1 MMAAMQTA
9 ATTVA
14 GLPGTDIH
22 RSAAESTMLHVLS
35 EPMQS
40 SADEYWKHLLELT
53 RLPDVSGEWIH
64 SELQRRFADECWQ
77 HLREM
82 IRLSDLSSELM
93 PSEPQRRFADEYWKH
108 LLEMIRLPDASSEL
122 TGTMLAE
129 PTASSVSKL
138 EGTSSSDEFSPEI
151 VEFLEIAGGRN
162 AGLRDALNDL
172 DEAAAEAQDEK
183 FPIPSDL
190 ALANARR
197 LLLAMYKLLPR
208 RFEVYPTPDGEVA
221 IDAPGGRGRSVL
233 LLCDSD
239 GGALCLVN
247 IDGKH
252 RRARYSDTGSL
263 PDGFVRE
270 ALDEVAQRD
279 ELAA

>member
-1 MMAAMQTA
+1 MTAAAQAA
-9 ATTVA
+9 ATTA
-14 GLPGTDIH
+14 TGTSGVQI
-22 RSAAESTMLHVLS
+22 RWSTAKSTMLYLPS
-35 EPMQS
+35 EPQDRFV
-40 SADEYWKHLLELT
+40 DEYWKHLMESIWLS
-53 RLPDVSGEWIH
+53 DVSSKLMPSG
-64 SELQRRFADECWQ
+64 SQRRFADEYWKY
-77 HLREM
+77 LMEM
-82 IRLSDLSSELM
+82 IRLSDVSSELM
-93 PSEPQRRFADEYWKH
+93 PSESQRRFADEYWKH
-108 LLEMIRLPDASSEL
+108 LTERIRLSDVSSEL
-122 TGTMLAE
+122 IGTMLVE
-129 PTASSVSKL
+129 PTANSVSKP
-138 EGTSSSDEFSPEI
+138 EGTSSSGEFSPRI
-151 VEFLEIAGGRN
+151 VEFMEIAGGRN
-162 AGLRDALNDL
+162 AELRDALRDL
-172 DEAAAEAQDEK
+172 DEAAAEAQDEE

-190 ALANARR
+190 ALTNARR
-197 LLLAMYKLLPR
+197 LLLAMYKLSPR

-247 IDGKH
+247 VDGRH